1 MELCPCVCRRVR
13 EAIMRTSTA
22 GCCPCEGQNKPARW
36 RTKRMLFDI
45 GWSDNVLTRRSPTNY
60 FKREASNHFKREAS
74 NYFKREASNYVKR
87 EASNYVKRE
96 ASNYVKREASNYV
109 KREASNYVKREASN
123 YFRNVTLPLVVRRC
137 FAFGCTRVSEIGF
150 EINRECTGNT

>member
-1 MELCPCVCRRVR
+1 MFFCQKESFWGELLVVSCEDMELCPCVCRRVR
-13 EAIMRTSTA
+13 EAITQTPTA

-45 GWSDNVLTRRSPTNY
+45 GWSDNVLTRRSPT
-60 FKREASNHFKREAS
+60 
-74 NYFKREASNYVKR
+74 NYVKR